1 MTSNGASYVIS
12 ILYTRQQA
20 LRYDILVQE
29 RFDGPNEDIVIDKE
43 NLRAVEE
50 TIQWLK
56 KVENEH

>member
-1 MTSNGASYVIS
+1 MTIDGQEYVLG
-12 ILYTRQQA
+12 ILRAREQA
-20 LRYDILVQE
+20 IRYDILVQE